1 MEHFRRLVTVLAL
14 SAVGCVAPHIGT
26 PAPAS
31 FVSTP
36 MHNEMPAS
44 ARSSVALR
52 VAGGP
57 KPTALHYDDFEYEVS
72 RLEKNAEAAFRAH
85 GWTDVKANNS
95 YYGRG
100 GGFLF
105 TKYDPILASRVLV
118 MESRPS
124 MTGIPPGF
132 RFSQT
137 DYYLKLGQDNAPL
150 TTIPANLWIQFWT
163 YATPESRFGRRDKT
177 IYPCRGSYPC
187 QRGQLGWLFM
197 WGAAG
202 FETVS
207 APDGGR
213 FLALE
218 GERADFQGATE
229 YPTNARKL
237 YQNVSRTPL
246 LADRWYQ
253 VKLHVDVSH
262 EQGVYE
268 AWVRE
273 RGMPWTKVAEWIGG
287 VTRGFV
293 WSIPEEERLGF
304 KQLAMPTTV
313 GGPDDSTTYMD
324 DFVLAGSEDG
334 LP

>member
-1 MEHFRRLVTVLAL
+1 MWLGLFALIVIVNWGGAIPSARGQLA
-14 SAVGCVAPHIGT
+14 SAVVPIDDVGT
-26 PAPAS
+26 L
-31 FVSTP
+31 STKK
-36 MHNEMPAS
+36 N
-44 ARSSVALR
+44 V
-52 VAGGP
+52 VF
-57 KPTALHYDDFEYEVS
+57 YDDFEYEVS
-72 RLEKNAEAAFRAH
+72 RSEKNAEVAFRAH

-95 YYGRG
+95 YYRRSG
-100 GGFLF
+100 GYLF
-105 TKYDPILASRVLV
+105 TQFDPIRASQVLV
-118 MESRPS
+118 MESLPS
-124 MTGIPPGF
+124 TVPIPPGF
-132 RFSQT
+132 RVSQT
-137 DYYLKLGQDNAPL
+137 DYYLKIGEDKAQHE
-150 TTIPANLWIQFWT
+150 TIPSNLWIQFWT

-187 QRGQLGWLFM
+187 QRGQFGWLFM

-207 APDGGR
+207 APSGGR

-218 GERADFQGATE
+218 AERADFRRADE

-237 YQNVSRTPL
+237 FQNVSRTPL

-253 VKLHVDVSH
+253 VKLHLDVSH
-262 EQGVYE
+262 EQGIYE

-273 RGMPWTKVAEWIGG
+273 KGLPWKKVAEWIGG
-287 VTRGFV
+287 VTRDFV
-293 WSIPEEERLGF
+293 WPIPEEERLGF

-324 DFVLAGSEDG
+324 DFVLASSEDE